1 MSYYVITSFS
11 KYIGYYSWCLTKNN
25 NGLLEFIPGSRTI
38 LLQQNSTPPL
48 EGFSEN
54 IKESIH
60 GYVESAKSDVEKGN
74 NFLHWVLTRVFEAT
88 GDDAA
93 DAIVDGANDL
103 GIDAYLPVDFSENK
117 IRLFQSKYGT
127 SHSLDAI
134 AKFKEDAKRLLE
146 KDVTKMRPELA
157 HLVTKIKEKNLKV
170 ECCYVTDQKVEFVD
184 ELVDV
189 IDINQIIE
197 RLWAR
202 IKKPA
207 AGKKSPL
214 RLEKMLRHENTI
226 LGIVK
231 LRELTDFVTKNRD
244 YVFES
249 NIRQWMQFKTTVNK
263 GLRETLQNDPNKFFY
278 YNNGIT
284 IVVNDFEEQGEN
296 GLTLYAPQIV
306 NGAQTSNSVLDHAKR
321 TRNMEGSMTVTIIK
335 ADDEQEQN
343 NITKY
348 RNSQNSVRG
357 KDLVSLMDFHKSI
370 KSQLKNSGFFY
381 EIQAGSF
388 DSKTKSKQC
397 DYEGDLIYNKYLP
410 DNHKKVI
417 VAKDAIQALIAGIEQ
432 RPTESYSS
440 PAQFLPRGS
449 KYDDVFND
457 NLKDDY
463 RLLLYPYLVKEYAKK
478 TLKYGKQGAHKT
490 KRYAT
495 LFYVAVYFRI
505 LHKKIFETKGDF
517 KSDITKL
524 EPVFRSFK
532 LNARLLKL
540 TDVIVTK
547 FLEDTVVDD
556 EIELANTKHNFFS
569 HHVWNDSMLRVV
581 DKKIKQETEEIESI
595 KKLVF
600 SLL

>member
-1 MSYYVITSFS
+1 MAQNES
-11 KYIGYYSWCLTKNN
+11 
-25 NGLLEFIPGSRTI
+25 GLLEYIPGSQA
-38 LLQQNSTPPL
+38 LLIEKKSTPPL

-54 IKESIH
+54 IRDNIRENAENSKNE
-60 GYVESAKSDVEKGN
+60 VEKGN
-74 NFLHWVLTRVFEAT
+74 NFLQWVLTRVYEAT
-88 GDDAA
+88 EDDAA

-103 GIDAYLPVDFSENK
+103 GIDAYLPVDFSDNT

-127 SHSLDAI
+127 SHSLEAI
-134 AKFKEDAKRLLE
+134 AKFKEDSKRLLA

-157 HLVTKIKEKNLKV
+157 QLVTKIKEKNLKIK
-170 ECCYVTDQKVEFVD
+170 CCYVTDQKVD
-184 ELVDV
+184 YQDDLVEVLD
-189 IDINQIIE
+189 IDTIIQ
-197 RLWAR
+197 RLWDR

-207 AGKKSPL
+207 AGKKSSIK
-214 RLEKMLRHENTI
+214 LERMLRHDNTI
-226 LGIVK
+226 LGILK
-231 LRELTDFVTKNRD
+231 LRELTEFVNKNRD

-263 GLRETLQNDPNKFFY
+263 GLRDTLQTNPGKFFY

-284 IVVNDFEEQGEN
+284 IVVSDFEELGDN
-296 GLTLYAPQIV
+296 MIKLYAPQIV
-306 NGAQTSNSVLDHAKR
+306 NGAQTSNSILDHSKR
-321 TRNMEGSMTVTIIK
+321 TKNLNGSMTVTIIK

-370 KSQLKNSGFFY
+370 KSQLKNCGYFY

-388 DSKTKSKQC
+388 DTKTKSNQC
-397 DYEGDLIYNKYLP
+397 QYEGDNTYNKYLP

-417 VAKDAIQALIAGIEQ
+417 VAKDAIQVLVAGIEQ
-432 RPTESYSS
+432 RPTEAYSS

-463 RLLLYPYLVKEYAKK
+463 KVLLYPYLVKEYAKK
-478 TLKYGKQGAHKT
+478 VLKYGKKGGHKT

-505 LHKKIFETKGDF
+505 MHRKILETKGDF
-517 KSDITKL
+517 KKDVVRL
-524 EPVFRSFK
+524 EPIFRSFK
-532 LNARLLKL
+532 LNSKILKI
-540 TDVIVTK
+540 TDIVVTK
-547 FLEDTVVDD
+547 FLEDTIVDD

-569 HHVWNDSMLRVV
+569 QHVWNDTMIRVL
-581 DKKIKQETEEIESI
+581 DKKIKQEEEEILAL
-595 KKLVF
+595 KKLVENLF
-600 SLL
+600 

>member
-1 MSYYVITSFS
+1 MAQNES
-11 KYIGYYSWCLTKNN
+11 
-25 NGLLEFIPGSRTI
+25 GLLEYIPGSQA
-38 LLQQNSTPPL
+38 LLIEKKSTPPL

-54 IKESIH
+54 IRDNIRENAENSKNE
-60 GYVESAKSDVEKGN
+60 VEKGN
-74 NFLHWVLTRVFEAT
+74 NFLQWVLTRVYEAT
-88 GDDAA
+88 EDDAA

-103 GIDAYLPVDFSENK
+103 GIDAYLPVDFSDNT

-127 SHSLDAI
+127 SHSLEAI
-134 AKFKEDAKRLLE
+134 AKFKEDSKRLLA

-157 HLVTKIKEKNLKV
+157 QLVTKIKEKNLKIK
-170 ECCYVTDQKVEFVD
+170 CCYVTDQKVD
-184 ELVDV
+184 YQDDLVEVLD
-189 IDINQIIE
+189 IDTIIQ
-197 RLWAR
+197 RLWDR

-207 AGKKSPL
+207 AGKKSSIK
-214 RLEKMLRHENTI
+214 LERMLRHDNTI
-226 LGIVK
+226 LGILK
-231 LRELTDFVTKNRD
+231 LRELTEFVNKNRD

-263 GLRETLQNDPNKFFY
+263 GLRDTLQTNPGKFFY

-284 IVVNDFEEQGEN
+284 IVVSDFEELGDN
-296 GLTLYAPQIV
+296 MIKLYAPQIV
-306 NGAQTSNSVLDHAKR
+306 NGAQTSNSILDHSKR
-321 TRNMEGSMTVTIIK
+321 TKNLNGSMTVTIIK

-370 KSQLKNSGFFY
+370 KSQLKNCGYFY

-388 DSKTKSKQC
+388 DTKTKSNQC
-397 DYEGDLIYNKYLP
+397 QYEGDNTYNKYLP

-417 VAKDAIQALIAGIEQ
+417 VAKDAIQVLVAGIEQ
-432 RPTESYSS
+432 RPTEAYSS

-463 RLLLYPYLVKEYAKK
+463 KVLLYPYLVKEYAKK
-478 TLKYGKQGAHKT
+478 VLKYGKKGGHKT

-505 LHKKIFETKGDF
+505 MHRKILETKGDF
-517 KSDITKL
+517 KKDVVRL
-524 EPVFRSFK
+524 EPIFRSFK
-532 LNARLLKL
+532 LNSKILKI
-540 TDVIVTK
+540 TDIVVTK
-547 FLEDTVVDD
+547 FLEDTIVDD

-569 HHVWNDSMLRVV
+569 QHVWNDTMLRVL
-581 DKKIKQETEEIESI
+581 DKKIKQEEDEILAL
-595 KKLVF
+595 KKLVENLF
-600 SLL
+600 

>member
-1 MSYYVITSFS
+1 MAQ
-11 KYIGYYSWCLTKNN
+11 NN
-25 NGLLEFIPGSRTI
+25 NGLLEFIPVSQTI
-38 LLQQNSTPPL
+38 QLQQNTSPPL

-54 IKESIH
+54 IGDSIH
-60 GYVESAKSDVEKGN
+60 EYSENAKNEVEKGF
-74 NFLHWVLTRVFEAT
+74 NFLQWVLTRVFEAT
-88 GDDAA
+88 EDDAA
-93 DAIVDGANDL
+93 DAIVDGSNDL
-103 GIDAYLPVDFSENK
+103 GIDAYLPVDFSDNK

-127 SHSLDAI
+127 SHSIDAI
-134 AKFKEDAKRLLE
+134 TKFKEDVKRLLE
-146 KDVTKMRPELA
+146 RDVTKMRPELA
-157 HLVTKIKEKNLKV
+157 HLVTMIREKNLKV
-170 ECCYVTDQKVEFVD
+170 ECCYVTDQPVD
-184 ELVDV
+184 YQDDVVDI
-189 IDINQIIE
+189 IDIKKIIE
-197 RLWAR
+197 ILWGR

-207 AGKKSPL
+207 AGKKSSIK
-214 RLEKMLRHENTI
+214 LEKMLRHGDTV
-226 LGIVK
+226 LGILK

-249 NIRQWMQFKTTVNK
+249 NIRQWMQFKTSVNK
-263 GLRETLQNDPNKFFY
+263 GLRDTLQNNPDKFYY

-284 IVVNDFEEQGEN
+284 IVVEDFEELGDN
-296 GLTLYAPQIV
+296 MLTLHAPQIV

-321 TRNMEGSMTVTIIK
+321 THNMEGFMTVTIIK

-348 RNSQNSVRG
+348 RNSQNAVRG

-370 KSQLKNSGFFY
+370 KSQLKNSGYFY

-388 DSKTKSKQC
+388 DTRTKSQQC
-397 DYEGDLIYNKYLP
+397 EYDGDETYNNYLP

-417 VAKDAIQALIAGIEQ
+417 VAKDAIQVLVAGIEQ
-432 RPTESYSS
+432 RPTEAYSS

-449 KYDDVFND
+449 KYDDVFNE

-478 TLKYGKQGAHKT
+478 TLKYGKQGGHKT

-505 LHKKIFETKGDF
+505 LHLKILETKGDF
-517 KSDITKL
+517 KRDIMKL

-532 LNARLLKL
+532 MNSRILKL

-569 HHVWNDSMLRVV
+569 QHVWNDAMLRVV
-581 DKKIKQETEEIESI
+581 DKKVKHEEDEIDMI
-595 KKLVF
+595 RKLVENV
-600 SLL
+600 L